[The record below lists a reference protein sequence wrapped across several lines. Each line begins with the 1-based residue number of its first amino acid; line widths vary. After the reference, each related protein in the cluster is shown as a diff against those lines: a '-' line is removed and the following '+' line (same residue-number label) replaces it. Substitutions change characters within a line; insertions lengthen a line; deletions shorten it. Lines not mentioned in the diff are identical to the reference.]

1 VKRQQ
6 MERLLRDELEKW
18 DNDADAPGKASAPGS
33 ATVCFASVTPPA
45 LAQWIHAVD
54 GTFVTSTLDC

>member
-1 VKRQQ
+1 MKRQQ

-33 ATVCFASVTPPA
+33 ATVRFASVTPTT
-45 LAQWIHAVD
+45 LAQGIQGVD
-54 GTFVTSTLDC
+54 GTFVIEL